1 VESWPQNPVDLF
13 IEFLT
18 NSCPPEAVVADF
30 GCGEAKIAATVHDK
44 VRAIHSFDLVAA
56 NKFITACD
64 ISHVPLGD
72 ESIDIAI
79 FCLSLM
85 GTNFL
90 DFVREAH
97 RVLKSGGSLKIA
109 EVISR
114 FTDVGA
120 FIKALNDVGFKLI
133 SKVRPFFF
141 SCSFLPKLM
150 FCVDSFHRMPPTR
163 CSSCL
168 ILKSEEWT

>member
-1 VESWPQNPVDLF
+1 MTRSADKKARTTDIRRENVDKGESKGEQTRRF
-13 IEFLT
+13 IL
-18 NSCPPEAVVADF
+18 S
-30 GCGEAKIAATVHDK
+30 
-44 VRAIHSFDLVAA
+44 RA
-56 NKFITACD
+56 
-64 ISHVPLGD
+64 LGIVS
-72 ESIDIAI
+72 EVGYEGLSIGVLAQQTQ
-79 FCLSLM
+79 LS
-85 GTNFL
+85 
-90 DFVREAH
+90 
-97 RVLKSGGSLKIA
+97 KSGLFAHFKSKEALQLGVIQ

-168 ILKSEEWT
+168 ILKSGERT